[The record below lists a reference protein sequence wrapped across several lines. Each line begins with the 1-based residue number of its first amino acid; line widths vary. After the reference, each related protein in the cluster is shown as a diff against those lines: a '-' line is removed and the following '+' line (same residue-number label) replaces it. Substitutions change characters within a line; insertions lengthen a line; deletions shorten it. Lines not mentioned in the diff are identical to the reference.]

1 MKNQKGIT
9 LVAIIVTIII
19 MIILA
24 GISITIA
31 IDENGILDNSI
42 KAVEKTELAE
52 EKDFIMETWA
62 YVLTNCEDIT
72 LITPVIDTEF
82 ADNVELTN
90 FLKNE
95 KKIYSNASLIF
106 SKYISNYGVG
116 ILESVIGSYKE
127 KATDKKSKNVN
138 RVVFQLKGTEEEL
151 TFYIVNDTSVY
162 EEKEFKK
169 LYPGVVINFRNI
181 GTKP

>member
-9 LVAIIVTIII
+9 LVAIVATVLI

-24 GISITIA
+24 GVSINIA
-31 IDENGILDNSI
+31 IDENGILDNSK

-52 EKDFIMETWA
+52 EKEFIMETWA
-62 YVLTNCEDIT
+62 YVLSKCEDIT
-72 LITPVIDTEF
+72 LITPKIETEF
-82 ADNVELTN
+82 ADNTELTN
-90 FLKNE
+90 FLNNE
-95 KKIYSNASLIF
+95 KKIYSNASAIF

-127 KATDKKSKNVN
+127 KATDKKSKYVN

-151 TFYIVNDTSVY
+151 IFYIVNDTVVY
-162 EEKEFKK
+162 EESEFKK
-169 LYPGVVINFRNI
+169 LYPSVTVNFRNI
-181 GTKP
+181 GTKS